1 MGGSNES
8 DQFSN
13 AVFVTNVTDGY
24 KGKWAQS
31 TAYPVQITDE
41 ACAVAYSS
49 SGPYIYCMGGYG
61 DFSGSDYDT
70 NYTAAAPL
78 GADSVGSWVTQPK
91 PPSDFG
97 VGITFPSCFSGS
109 SVYTGTEIFC
119 VGGWNQNTGVT
130 TDGTVYASVDTSTG
144 ALGGWNY
151 STADSPQGPASS
163 VGQQRCAYYNTSN
176 VGLPY
181 VYCINGVQPNWDGI
195 TFNNV
200 AESYG
205 TYSEV
210 QSNGALGG
218 WNSTGDYLGA
228 PVPGE
233 ESTVTCSGAST
244 GQYGAGFAACTSYD
258 GEFYCAGGQAG
269 NNGNDGSTNA
279 GCDANDQSTTQ
290 VAQSGF
296 GGYNGVYY
304 LPSMSWSGSSHNLP
318 ISLQRTAC
326 VVAITNSSTPTLF
339 CIGGFVGTGQ
349 TKTTGGIYSAP
360 ISGATVGSWA
370 SNNNTA
376 GLYYG
381 YGSTGTTQNRQVDSE
396 ACVSYTITTTV
407 PTSGGG
413 GGGGDGGGG
422 SVYGYARILL
432 PNNTTVSA
440 SSVKPGDTL
449 SSYNFI
455 TGKVSP
461 STVTYVTKTKVNDKY
476 VINGNLSVDA
486 DEVILLN
493 GTWQRAFMAKVGD
506 TLFNPISNSSITIRS
521 INITKENNATVY
533 DFYMSPNNNFIANGY
548 LIDVKLAAEAYPGVP
563 VVRLA
568 NGTEVSV
575 ARLKSGENIFEYNG
589 SKYASGYMV
598 KSVSPYL
605 ADSEYVI
612 NGDMYAYSGQTV
624 ITANSTEPVQDVRTG
639 QSIFDQSSGKM
650 VLVSNITMMKGIFL
664 AYNLSY
670 ARAN

>member
-8 DQFSN
+8 NRFSN
-13 AVFVTNVTDGY
+13 AVFVTNVTKGY
-24 KGKWAQS
+24 RGVWS
-31 TAYPVQITDE
+31 RGSNYPIEITDE
-41 ACAVAYSS
+41 ACAVAYAS

-61 DFSGSDYDT
+61 NFSGNFYDT

-78 GADSVGSWVTQPK
+78 GADNVGSWVTQPK

-109 SVYTGTEIFC
+109 STYTGTEIFC
-119 VGGWNQNTGVT
+119 VGGWNQNAGAT

-144 ALGGWNY
+144 ALNGWNY
-151 STADSPQGPASS
+151 STADSPQGPDSS
-163 VGQQRCAYYNTSN
+163 VGQQRCTFYNTSN

-181 VYCINGVQPNWDGI
+181 VYCVNGVQPNWDGI

-205 TYSEV
+205 TYAEV

-218 WNSTGDYLGA
+218 WNSTGGYLGA

-233 ESTVTCSGAST
+233 ESSLTCSGAST
-244 GQYGAGFAACTSYD
+244 GQYGAAFAACTSYN

-269 NNGNDGSTNA
+269 NNGNDGLTNA

-296 GGYNGVYY
+296 GSYNGEYY
-304 LPSMSWSGSSHNLP
+304 VPSMSWSGSSNNLP

-326 VVAITNSSTPTLF
+326 VVAIANSSTPTLF

-349 TKTTGGIYSAP
+349 NKTTGGVYSAP
-360 ISGATVGSWA
+360 ISSATVGSWA
-370 SNNNTA
+370 SNNATR
-376 GLYYG
+376 GGYWG
-381 YGSTGTTQNRQVDSE
+381 YGTNDNADRQVDSE
-396 ACVSYTITTTV
+396 ACVSYTITTSIAS
-407 PTSGGG
+407 SGGG
-413 GGGGDGGGG
+413 GGSDGGGG

-432 PNNTTVSA
+432 PNKATVNA

-449 SSYNFI
+449 ASYNFL

-461 STVTYVTKTKVNDKY
+461 STVVYVTKTKVNDKY
-476 VINGNLSVDA
+476 VINGNLSIDA

-506 TLFNPISNSSITIRS
+506 TLFNPLSNSSIAIKS
-521 INITKENNATVY
+521 INITKEDNATVY

-548 LIDVKLAAEAYPGVP
+548 LIDVKISAQAYPGSP
-563 VVRLA
+563 LVRLV
-568 NGTEVSV
+568 NGTEASV
-575 ARLKSGENIFEYNG
+575 ATLKPGEGIQGYNG
-589 SKYASGYMV
+589 SKYIVESAN
-598 KSVSPYL
+598 PYI

-612 NGDMYAYSGQTV
+612 NGDMYLYPGQTV
-624 ITANSTEPVQDVRTG
+624 ITSNSTELVQDVKIG
-639 QSIFDQSSGKM
+639 QSIFNPGSGQM
-650 VLVSNITMMKGIFL
+650 SIVSKINIIKGVFL